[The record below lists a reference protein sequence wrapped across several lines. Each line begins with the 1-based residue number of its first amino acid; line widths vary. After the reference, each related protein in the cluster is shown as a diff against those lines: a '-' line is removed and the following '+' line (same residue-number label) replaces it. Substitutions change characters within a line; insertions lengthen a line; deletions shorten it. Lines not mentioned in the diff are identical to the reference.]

1 MLMWVDTTSVKLQ
14 RNLLVRRRGT
24 VEINW
29 NRKYNTI
36 AMYSFIVIASSILFL
51 LVMSGLD
58 KFNQVVGGYFSALY
72 PFIYGFVI
80 AYLVNFLLN
89 FFKKHLAK
97 IHSLKKMK
105 ESRFHI
111 LSLLLAYLFSSFLVY
126 LFIAFIFPQLFAS
139 ISGLIRNTPDYI
151 RSSNEFIKDLY
162 NDIHLPPEVVGF
174 INQRLD
180 ELVVFSSDIARDL
193 VPWAISF
200 LGNAALSV
208 WNLFLG
214 IIISIYMLAEK
225 ERFISLAKKI
235 NYGVFNVKI
244 ADEILVILR
253 RTQTIFSN
261 FLGGKILDSL
271 IIGVLTFIILSI
283 VDMPY
288 TLLVSFII
296 GVTNIIP
303 FFGPFIGAVP
313 SIIIIFFESPTMALW
328 FLLIIFLIQQLD
340 GNIIGPKILGD
351 SLGISAFW
359 ILFAI
364 LLGGKF
370 FGFIG
375 LIIGVPLFV
384 LIYSIIKE
392 IVEVRLK
399 AKGLPVDTNDYM
411 DK

>member
-1 MLMWVDTTSVKLQ
+1 M
-14 RNLLVRRRGT
+14 
-24 VEINW
+24 EINW
-29 NRKYNTI
+29 NRKYTTI
-36 AMYSFIVIASSILFL
+36 AMYSFIVIASSILFY
-51 LVMSGLD
+51 LVMTGLD
-58 KFNQVVGGYFSALY
+58 YFSRVLGGYFSALD

-89 FFKKHLAK
+89 FFKKQLGK
-97 IHSLKKMK
+97 IPSMKNIK

-111 LSLLLAYLFSSFLVY
+111 LSLILAYLLSGFLVY

-139 ISGLIRNTPDYI
+139 ITGLVLNAPDYV
-151 RSSNEFIKDLY
+151 RSSTVYIKDLY
-162 NDIHLPPEVVGF
+162 YDIHLPPEVVGF
-174 INQRLD
+174 INDRLD
-180 ELVVFSSDIARDL
+180 ELAVFSSDIAQGL
-193 VPWAISF
+193 VPMALS
-200 LGNAALSV
+200 LLRNTALSV
-208 WNLFLG
+208 WNVFLG

-225 ERFISLAKKI
+225 DRFISMAKKI
-235 NYGVFNVKI
+235 NYGVFNMTI
-244 ADEILVILR
+244 ADEILVISR
-253 RTQTIFSN
+253 RTQQIFSN

-271 IIGVLTFIILSI
+271 IIGLITFIVLTI

-288 TLLVSFII
+288 TLLVSFIVT
-296 GVTNIIP
+296 VTNIIP

-313 SIIIIFFESPTMALW
+313 SVIIIFFESPTMAFW
-328 FLLIIFLIQQLD
+328 FLIIIFIIQQLD
-340 GNIIGPKILGD
+340 GNVIGPKILGG

-370 FGFIG
+370 FGFVG

-392 IVEVRLK
+392 IIEVRLK
-399 AKGLPVDTNDYM
+399 AKGLPVETNDYV

>member
-1 MLMWVDTTSVKLQ
+1 V
-14 RNLLVRRRGT
+14 G
-24 VEINW
+24 INW
-29 NRKYNTI
+29 NQKYNTI
-36 AMYSFIVIASSILFL
+36 AMYSFIVIASSILFF

-58 KFNQVVGGYFSALY
+58 KFNQVLGSYFSAFY

-89 FFKKHLAK
+89 FFKRQLAK
-97 IHSLKKMK
+97 IPPLKKIK

-111 LSLLLAYLFSSFLVY
+111 LSLILAYLVSGFLVY
-126 LFIAFIFPQLFAS
+126 LFIVFIFPQLFES
-139 ISGLIRNTPDYI
+139 ISGFIRNTPEYVRSTTEYI
-151 RSSNEFIKDLY
+151 KNLY
-162 NDIHLPPEVVGF
+162 NDIPLPPEVVGF
-174 INQRLD
+174 INERLD
-180 ELVVFSSDIARDL
+180 ELAVFSSDIARDL
-193 VPWAISF
+193 VPMAISF
-200 LGNAALSV
+200 LGNTALSV

-253 RTQTIFSN
+253 RAQKIFSN

-271 IIGVLTFIILSI
+271 IIGILTFIILTL
-283 VDMPY
+283 VNMPY

-296 GVTNIIP
+296 AVTNIIP

-313 SIIIIFFESPTMALW
+313 SVIIIFFESPIMALW
-328 FLLIIFLIQQLD
+328 FLIIILFLQQLD
-340 GNIIGPKILGD
+340 GNVIGPKILGD
-351 SLGISAFW
+351 SLGISPFW

-384 LIYSIIKE
+384 LIYSIIKD

-399 AKGLPVDTNDYM
+399 AKGLPVDTNDYL

>member
-1 MLMWVDTTSVKLQ
+1 M
-14 RNLLVRRRGT
+14 
-24 VEINW
+24 EINW

-36 AMYSFIVIASSILFL
+36 AMYSFIVIASSILFFL
-51 LVMSGLD
+51 IMSGLD

-97 IHSLKKMK
+97 ISLLKKMK

-126 LFIAFIFPQLFAS
+126 LFIAFIFPQLFES
-139 ISGLIRNTPDYI
+139 ISGLIRNTPDYV
-151 RSSNEFIKDLY
+151 RSSTEYIKDLY
-162 NDIHLPPEVVGF
+162 NDIHLPPEIVGF
-174 INQRLD
+174 INHRLD
-180 ELVVFSSDIARDL
+180 ELAVFSSDIARDL
-193 VPWAISF
+193 VPIAISF
-200 LGNAALSV
+200 LGSTALSV

-235 NYGVFNVKI
+235 NYGVFDVKI

-313 SIIIIFFESPTMALW
+313 AIIIIFFESPTMAFW
-328 FLLIIFLIQQLD
+328 FLIIIFLIQQLD
-340 GNIIGPKILGD
+340 GNVIGPKILGD

>member
-1 MLMWVDTTSVKLQ
+1 M
-14 RNLLVRRRGT
+14 G
-24 VEINW
+24 INW
-29 NRKYNTI
+29 NQKYNTI
-36 AMYSFIVIASSILFL
+36 AMYSFIVIASSILFF

-58 KFNQVVGGYFSALY
+58 KFNQVLGSYFSAFY

-89 FFKKHLAK
+89 FFKRQLAK
-97 IHSLKKMK
+97 IPPLKKIK

-111 LSLLLAYLFSSFLVY
+111 LSLILAYLVSGFLVY
-126 LFIAFIFPQLFAS
+126 LFIVFIFPQLFES
-139 ISGLIRNTPDYI
+139 ISGFIRNTPEYVRSTTEYI
-151 RSSNEFIKDLY
+151 KNLY
-162 NDIHLPPEVVGF
+162 NDIPLPPEVVGF
-174 INQRLD
+174 INERLD
-180 ELVVFSSDIARDL
+180 ELAVFSSDIARDL
-193 VPWAISF
+193 VPMAISF
-200 LGNAALSV
+200 LGNTALSV

-253 RTQTIFSN
+253 RAQKIFSN

-271 IIGVLTFIILSI
+271 IIGILTFIILTL
-283 VDMPY
+283 VNMPY

-296 GVTNIIP
+296 AVTNIIP

-313 SIIIIFFESPTMALW
+313 SVIIIFFESPIMALW
-328 FLLIIFLIQQLD
+328 FLIIILFLQQLD
-340 GNIIGPKILGD
+340 GNVIGPKILGD
-351 SLGISAFW
+351 SLGISPFW

-384 LIYSIIKE
+384 LIYSIIKD

-399 AKGLPVDTNDYM
+399 AKGLPVDTNDYL

>member
-1 MLMWVDTTSVKLQ
+1 
-14 RNLLVRRRGT
+14 
-24 VEINW
+24 
-29 NRKYNTI
+29 
-36 AMYSFIVIASSILFL
+36 MYSFIVIASSILFF
-51 LVMSGLD
+51 LVLSGLD
-58 KFNQVVGGYFSALY
+58 KFSQVLRSYFSAFY

-89 FFKKHLAK
+89 FFKKQLTK
-97 IHSLKKMK
+97 IPALKKIK
-105 ESRFHI
+105 ESLFHI
-111 LSLLLAYLFSSFLVY
+111 LALLLAYLVSGFLVY
-126 LFIAFIFPQLFAS
+126 LFIVFIFPQLFAS
-139 ISGLIRNTPDYI
+139 ISGFIRNTPDYV
-151 RSSNEFIKDLY
+151 RSTTEYIKDLY
-162 NDIHLPPEVVGF
+162 NDIQLPPEVVGF
-174 INQRLD
+174 INDRLD
-180 ELVVFSSDIARDL
+180 ELAVFSSAIARDL
-193 VPWAISF
+193 IPMAISF

-235 NYGVFNVKI
+235 SYGVFNVKI

-253 RTQTIFSN
+253 RTQKIFSN

-271 IIGVLTFIILSI
+271 IIGVLTFVILTL
-283 VDMPY
+283 VNMPY
-288 TLLVSFII
+288 ALLVSFII
-296 GVTNIIP
+296 AVTNIIP

-313 SIIIIFFESPTMALW
+313 SVIIIFFESPTMAFW
-328 FLLIIFLIQQLD
+328 FILIIFIIQQLD
-340 GNIIGPKILGD
+340 GNVIGPKILGD
-351 SLGISAFW
+351 SLGISPFW

-392 IVEVRLK
+392 LVEVRLK
-399 AKGLPVDTNDYM
+399 ANGLPVDTNDYM

>member
-1 MLMWVDTTSVKLQ
+1 M
-14 RNLLVRRRGT
+14 
-24 VEINW
+24 EINW
-29 NRKYNTI
+29 NRRYATI
-36 AMYSFIVIASSILFL
+36 AMYSFIVIASSILFF

-58 KFNQVVGGYFSALY
+58 KFTQLLAGYFSALN

-80 AYLVNFLLN
+80 AYLVNFLVN
-89 FFKKHLAK
+89 IFKNQLSK
-97 IHSLKKMK
+97 IPSMKKINAMW
-105 ESRFHI
+105 FHI
-111 LSLLLAYLFSSFLVY
+111 LTLVLAYLVSGFLVY

-139 ISGLIRNTPDYI
+139 ISGLVLNTPDYV
-151 RSSNEFIKDLY
+151 RATTDYIKNLTDS
-162 NDIHLPPEVVGF
+162 IHLPPEVMAF
-174 INQRLD
+174 ITHRLD
-180 ELVVFSSDIARDL
+180 ELSVFSSGVAQGL
-193 VPWAISF
+193 VPIA
-200 LGNAALSV
+200 LALLRNTALSV

-225 ERFISLAKKI
+225 DRFISMAKKI
-235 NYGVFNVKI
+235 NYGVFNETI
-244 ADEILVILR
+244 ADEILVISR
-253 RTQTIFSN
+253 RTQQIFSR
-261 FLGGKILDSL
+261 FLGGKIIDSL
-271 IIGVLTFIILSI
+271 IIGILTFIILSF
-283 VDMPY
+283 VNMPY
-288 TLLVSFII
+288 TLLVSFIV

-313 SIIIIFFESPTMALW
+313 SVIIIFFESPTMAFW
-328 FLLIIFLIQQLD
+328 FIIIIFIIQQLD
-340 GNIIGPKILGD
+340 GNVIGPKILGG

-370 FGFIG
+370 FGFVG

-399 AKGLPVDTNDYM
+399 AKGLPIDTKDYM

>member
-1 MLMWVDTTSVKLQ
+1 M
-14 RNLLVRRRGT
+14 
-24 VEINW
+24 EINW

-36 AMYSFIVIASSILFL
+36 AMYSFIVIASSILFF
-51 LVMSGLD
+51 LVLSGLD
-58 KFNQVVGGYFSALY
+58 KFSQVLGSYFSAFY

-89 FFKKHLAK
+89 FFKKQLEK
-97 IHSLKKMK
+97 IPALKKIK
-105 ESRFHI
+105 ESLFHI
-111 LSLLLAYLFSSFLVY
+111 LALLLAYLVSGFLVY
-126 LFIAFIFPQLFAS
+126 LFIVFIFPQLFAS
-139 ISGLIRNTPDYI
+139 ISGFIRNTPDYV
-151 RSSNEFIKDLY
+151 RSTTEYIKDLY

-174 INQRLD
+174 INDRLD
-180 ELVVFSSDIARDL
+180 ELAVFSSAVARDL
-193 VPWAISF
+193 IPMAISF

-235 NYGVFNVKI
+235 SYGVFNVKI

-253 RTQTIFSN
+253 RTQKIFSN

-271 IIGVLTFIILSI
+271 IIGVLTFIILTL
-283 VDMPY
+283 VNMPY
-288 TLLVSFII
+288 ALLVSFII
-296 GVTNIIP
+296 AVTNIIP

-313 SIIIIFFESPTMALW
+313 SVIIIFFESPTMAFW
-328 FLLIIFLIQQLD
+328 FLIIIFIIQQLD
-340 GNIIGPKILGD
+340 GNVIGPKILGD
-351 SLGISAFW
+351 SLGISPFW

-384 LIYSIIKE
+384 LIYSILKE
-392 IVEVRLK
+392 LVEVRLK
-399 AKGLPVDTNDYM
+399 ANGLPVDTDDYM

>member
-1 MLMWVDTTSVKLQ
+1 M
-14 RNLLVRRRGT
+14 
-24 VEINW
+24 EIYW
-29 NRKYNTI
+29 NRKYTTI
-36 AMYSFIVIASSILFL
+36 AMYSFIVIASSILFY
-51 LVMSGLD
+51 LVMTGLD
-58 KFNQVVGGYFSALY
+58 HFSRVLGGYFSALD

-89 FFKKHLAK
+89 FFKKQLGK
-97 IHSLKKMK
+97 IPSIKNIK

-111 LSLLLAYLFSSFLVY
+111 LSLILAYLLSGFLVY

-139 ISGLIRNTPDYI
+139 ITGLVLNAPDYVRASTVYI
-151 RSSNEFIKDLY
+151 QDLY
-162 NDIHLPPEVVGF
+162 YDIHLPPEVVGF
-174 INQRLD
+174 INDRLD
-180 ELVVFSSDIARDL
+180 ELAVFSSDIEQGL
-193 VPWAISF
+193 VPMALS
-200 LGNAALSV
+200 LLRNTALSV
-208 WNLFLG
+208 WNVFLG

-225 ERFISLAKKI
+225 DRFISMAKKI
-235 NYGVFNVKI
+235 NYGVFNLKI
-244 ADEILVILR
+244 ADEILVISR
-253 RTQTIFSN
+253 RTQQIFSN

-271 IIGVLTFIILSI
+271 IIGLITFIILTI

-288 TLLVSFII
+288 TLLVSFIVT
-296 GVTNIIP
+296 VTNIIP

-313 SIIIIFFESPTMALW
+313 SVIIIFFESPTMAFW
-328 FLLIIFLIQQLD
+328 FLIIIFIIQQLD
-340 GNIIGPKILGD
+340 GNFIGPKILGG

-370 FGFIG
+370 FGFVG

-399 AKGLPVDTNDYM
+399 AKGLPVETRDYV

>member
-1 MLMWVDTTSVKLQ
+1 M
-14 RNLLVRRRGT
+14 
-24 VEINW
+24 EINW
-29 NRKYNTI
+29 NRRYATI
-36 AMYSFIVIASSILFL
+36 AMYSFIVIASSILFFL
-51 LVMSGLD
+51 LMSGLD
-58 KFNQVVGGYFSALY
+58 KFSQFLSGYVSALN

-89 FFKKHLAK
+89 IFKNQLSK
-97 IHSLKKMK
+97 IPSIKKI
-105 ESRFHI
+105 SASWFHI
-111 LSLLLAYLFSSFLVY
+111 LSLALAYLVAGFLVY

-139 ISGLIRNTPDYI
+139 ITGLVLNTPDYV
-151 RSSNEFIKDLY
+151 RSTTVYIKDLY
-162 NDIHLPPEVVGF
+162 NDILLPPEVIDF
-174 INQRLD
+174 INNRLD
-180 ELVVFSSDIARDL
+180 ELTVFSSKIAQDL
-193 VPWAISF
+193 VPCALS
-200 LGNAALSV
+200 LLRNTALSV

-225 ERFISLAKKI
+225 DRFIGMAKKLT
-235 NYGVFNVKI
+235 YGVFRATA
-244 ADEILVILR
+244 ADEILVISR
-253 RTQTIFSN
+253 RTQQIFSR
-261 FLGGKILDSL
+261 FLGGKIIDSL
-271 IIGVLTFIILSI
+271 IIALLTFVILTF
-283 VDMPY
+283 VNMPY

-313 SIIIIFFESPTMALW
+313 SVIIIFFVSPTMAFW
-328 FLLIIFLIQQLD
+328 FLIIIFIIQQVD
-340 GNIIGPKILGD
+340 GNFIGPKILGG

-364 LLGGKF
+364 LLGGKL

-392 IVEVRLK
+392 IVEVRLR
-399 AKGLPVDTNDYM
+399 AKGLPLDTTDYL

>member
-1 MLMWVDTTSVKLQ
+1 
-14 RNLLVRRRGT
+14 

-36 AMYSFIVIASSILFL
+36 AMYSFIVIASSILFF
-51 LVMSGLD
+51 LVLSGLD
-58 KFNQVVGGYFSALY
+58 KFSQVLGSYFSAFY

-89 FFKKHLAK
+89 FFKKQLEK
-97 IHSLKKMK
+97 IPALKKIK
-105 ESRFHI
+105 ESLFHI
-111 LSLLLAYLFSSFLVY
+111 LALLLAYLVSGFLVY
-126 LFIAFIFPQLFAS
+126 LFIVFIFPQLFAS
-139 ISGLIRNTPDYI
+139 ISGFIRNTPDYV
-151 RSSNEFIKDLY
+151 RSTTEYIKDLY

-174 INQRLD
+174 INDRLD
-180 ELVVFSSDIARDL
+180 ELAVFSSAVARDL
-193 VPWAISF
+193 IPMAISF

-235 NYGVFNVKI
+235 SYGVFNVKI

-253 RTQTIFSN
+253 RTQKIFSN

-271 IIGVLTFIILSI
+271 IIGVLTFIILTL
-283 VDMPY
+283 VNMPY
-288 TLLVSFII
+288 ALLVSFII
-296 GVTNIIP
+296 AVTNIIP

-313 SIIIIFFESPTMALW
+313 SVIIIFFESPTMAFW
-328 FLLIIFLIQQLD
+328 FLIIIFIIQQLD
-340 GNIIGPKILGD
+340 GNVIGPKILGD
-351 SLGISAFW
+351 SLGISPFW

-384 LIYSIIKE
+384 LIYSILKE
-392 IVEVRLK
+392 LVEVRLK
-399 AKGLPVDTNDYM
+399 ANGLPVDTDDYM